1 MKFRN
6 TYQVPSGQ
14 VVSVDT
20 PQGEKKYTGG
30 QYVPPEQLA
39 NARVAQSG
47 DKSKKGQAPPGPTGP
62 AWDEVLQQFKNTDV
76 SNNISLNRASYNIK
90 QFLSILINT
99 SSNNVTPACKFGAE
113 LTLANIMNSL
123 PGLKDII
130 AELQLNIHLINTKDD
145 PATSNPVV
153 GKNFVKVGE
162 ISFKDNT
169 IKYWEHE
176 NKPADILE
184 NVSKYL
190 GAKVGIFII
199 RHIYQMLDAYK
210 AQEKDI
216 NQKMEQLQIV
226 AKRKVND
233 FSSAHKGKPPEE
245 GQDEE
250 LDKMMEELRGMSLQK
265 QTIDTLAPLVNQL
278 ETAVKKEGGFNK
290 YLQNMINENLRE
302 GTIHQF
308 CRVISNSN
316 AISLGGQNTFASSME
331 QLSGTHPETLSTIK
345 QIIDTLT
352 QISQES
358 QQPEE

>member
-1 MKFRN
+1 MKLRN

-14 VVSVDT
+14 TVTVDT

-47 DKSKKGQAPPGPTGP
+47 DKSKKGQAKPGPTGP

-76 SNNISLNRASYNIK
+76 TNNISLNRASYNVK
-90 QFLSILINT
+90 QFLPLIINT

-113 LTLANIMNSL
+113 LTLANIINSL

-130 AELQLNIHLINTKDD
+130 DQLQLNIQLINTKDE
-145 PATSNPVV
+145 PATTNSVV

-162 ISFKDNT
+162 ISFKDNS

-176 NKPADILE
+176 SKPVDILE
-184 NVSKYL
+184 NVCKYL
-190 GAKVGIFII
+190 GAKVGIFVI

-210 AQEKDI
+210 ANEKDI

-233 FSSAHKGKPPEE
+233 FSSAHKGKPPEQ

-250 LDKMMEELRGMSLQK
+250 LDKMMEELQGMSLQK
-265 QTIDTLAPLVNQL
+265 QTIDMLSPLIDRL

-290 YLQNMINENLRE
+290 YLQNVIDENLRE

-316 AISLGGQNTFASSME
+316 SISLGGQNTFASSME
-331 QLSGTHPETLSTIK
+331 QLSGTHPETLSSIK

-352 QISQES
+352 QLS
-358 QQPEE
+358 QQGQEPEE